1 MSLMRNKIFTA
12 LLGLTAVSFVAV
24 GFSTY
29 SAVGVL
35 AENADRSKTIYQLE
49 QELKSAEQE
58 EKALRSKIAS
68 NKAKA
73 TAYENEIASIDS
85 EMTVLGN
92 RLAIIEELNKEW
104 QAQQDET
111 KKEIEELGEQ
121 KDDEIEAFEEMLKMS
136 YTSGTDTYFN
146 LIFGSEDIGDF
157 LSRTDMIS
165 YHLEANSNILDN
177 LTSTI
182 TKLESATEKYD
193 ESIEKLAD
201 YGTEQAEL
209 EQKLEERSAYA
220 QSMKEQYEA
229 DAEVQ
234 QQLLDA
240 KKKELEQMEAEIK
253 RRYEE
258 SKKNG
263 TNSTYTG
270 GPFAMPLS
278 SGTYRVSSGF
288 EWRTSPI
295 SGKQELHNG
304 LDLAAPTGTAIY
316 AAASGTVIDSRYSNS
331 WGNVIQIDHGGGV
344 VTLYAHCSARL
355 VQTGQTVSQG
365 DLIGKVGC
373 TGWSTGS
380 HLHFTVYK
388 NGTAV
393 DPRGS
398 AYLNF

>member
-1 MSLMRNKIFTA
+1 MSLMRNKFFTA

-29 SAVGVL
+29 SAVSVL

-49 QELKSAEQE
+49 QELKTAEQE
-58 EKALRSKIAS
+58 EKELRSKIAS

-73 TAYENEIASIDS
+73 KAYENEIASIDS
-85 EMTVLGN
+85 EITVLGN
-92 RLAIIEELNKEW
+92 RLAIIEELNNEW
-104 QAQQDET
+104 QTQQDET
-111 KKEIEELGEQ
+111 LKEIEELGEK

-182 TKLESATEKYD
+182 TQLESATEKYD
-193 ESIEKLAD
+193 ESIEKLSD
-201 YGTEQAEL
+201 YGIQQQEL
-209 EQKLEERSAYA
+209 EEQLEERSAYA
-220 QSMKEQYEA
+220 QTMKAQYQA
-229 DAEVQ
+229 DAEIQQ
-234 QQLLDA
+234 QQLDA
-240 KKKELEQMEAEIK
+240 KAKELEQMEAEIK

-258 SKKNG
+258 SKKNE
-263 TNSTYTG
+263 TASTYTG
-270 GPFAMPLS
+270 GPFAMPLK
-278 SGTYRVSSGF
+278 SGYRVSSGF

-295 SGKQELHNG
+295 SGKKELHNG
-304 LDLAAPTGTAIY
+304 LDLAAPAGTPIY
-316 AAASGTVIDSRYSNS
+316 AAASGTVIDSRLSNS

-355 VQTGQTVSQG
+355 VSVGQTVSQG
-365 DLIGKVGC
+365 ELIGKVGS
-373 TGWSTGS
+373 TGWSTGN

-393 DPRGS
+393 NPRG
-398 AYLNF
+398 ADYLNF